1 MNTKKDILEWYLEA
15 GVTETIGLLPLN
27 RFNLPQE
34 RVLLKKEIHADSPIL
49 TPPAPPP
56 DNLLSDALNR
66 ASRAQNEEELQ
77 KLLNDF
83 EGCSLKKTAKNT
95 IFGEGVSHPE
105 VLFVGEAPGADE
117 DRTGRPFVGVSGKLL
132 DKMMSAVGLS
142 REKNSYITNIIP
154 WRPPGNRSPST
165 AEVSLCLPFI
175 QRHIEL
181 LAPKILVFVGG
192 VAFNALLSRPET
204 ITRARGNWYSYQTT
218 GLAAPI
224 PAIAIFHPAFLLRSP
239 GQKKLAW
246 RDMLTIAE
254 KLNEL
259 KK

>member
-1 MNTKKDILEWYLEA
+1 MRTKKDILEWYLDA
-15 GVTETIGLLPLN
+15 GVTETIGLSPMN

-34 RVLLKKEIHADSPIL
+34 QTLLKKEIHPDPPIAA
-49 TPPAPPP
+49 TPPPAS
-56 DNLLSDALNR
+56 DNLLSDALSR
-66 ASRAQNEEELQ
+66 ASQAQNEDELK
-77 KLLNDF
+77 KLLENFD
-83 EGCSLKKTAKNT
+83 GCSLKKTAKST
-95 IFGEGVSHPE
+95 IFGEGVPHPD

-132 DKMMSAVGLS
+132 DKMMHAVGLS
-142 REKNSYITNIIP
+142 REENSYITNIIP

-165 AEVSLCLPFI
+165 AEVSLCLPFV

-192 VAFNALLSRPET
+192 VAFNALLVRPET
-204 ITRARGNWYSYQTT
+204 ITRARGNWYSYQTP
-218 GLAAPI
+218 GLSAPI

-246 RDMLTIAE
+246 RDMLVISQ
-254 KLNEL
+254 KLAEL
-259 KK
+259 KQ